1 MHLVRKGCQAD
12 FGSNSLRI
20 FCAEVKRET
29 VHLEEKQL
37 KGSLIKISITAKA
50 EVFRRLSGK
59 VGRMCALV
67 SMGPRYESQFFH
79 LVTV

>member
-12 FGSNSLRI
+12 FWSNSLRI
-20 FCAEVKRET
+20 FSAEVKHET

-50 EVFRRLSGK
+50 ERFLGDWVVKSGEY
-59 VGRMCALV
+59 VL
-67 SMGPRYESQFFH
+67 
-79 LVTV
+79 